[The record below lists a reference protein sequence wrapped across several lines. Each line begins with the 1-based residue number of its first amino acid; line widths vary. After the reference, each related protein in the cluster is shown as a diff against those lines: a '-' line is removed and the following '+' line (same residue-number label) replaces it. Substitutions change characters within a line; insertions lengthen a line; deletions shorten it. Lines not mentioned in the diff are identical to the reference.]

1 MHKKS
6 DHYWISMS
14 DIMTGLMVIFM
25 FISVAYI
32 LQLKQQQ
39 KERNQILEE
48 YKNVKIALFNELQK
62 EFEND
67 FKKERWDAIIGEDLT
82 IRFKNEKVLFDY
94 NKSNLR
100 PQFKNILDN
109 FFTRYFT
116 ILLKEPYKKHIA
128 EVRIE
133 GHTDSWGDYLYN
145 LRLSYE
151 RTQSVLQYFFESPL
165 SPYYTL
171 NEDDKKIVRFWLT
184 ATGFSW
190 GRVLDNDGN
199 FVLESGKKENRMLSR
214 RVEFK
219 IVTKSDVIVK
229 TILDAMGN

>member
-48 YKNVKIALFNELQK
+48 YKNVKMALFNELQK

-94 NKSNLR
+94 NKSDLR

-116 ILLKEPYKKHIA
+116 ILLKAPYKKHIA
-128 EVRIE
+128 EVRIKDILTH
-133 GHTDSWGDYLYN
+133 GVIIYI
-145 LRLSYE
+145 
-151 RTQSVLQYFFESPL
+151 
-165 SPYYTL
+165 TL
-171 NEDDKKIVRFWLT
+171 DLVMSEHKAYCNTFLKALHLPI
-184 ATGFSW
+184 
-190 GRVLDNDGN
+190 
-199 FVLESGKKENRMLSR
+199 
-214 RVEFK
+214 
-219 IVTKSDVIVK
+219 IP
-229 TILDAMGN
+229 